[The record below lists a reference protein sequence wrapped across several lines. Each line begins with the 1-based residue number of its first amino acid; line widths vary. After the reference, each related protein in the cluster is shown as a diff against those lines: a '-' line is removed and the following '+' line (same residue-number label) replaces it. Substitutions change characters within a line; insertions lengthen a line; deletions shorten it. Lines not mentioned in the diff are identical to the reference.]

1 MISRF
6 GLGRLFGRRQEHKPK
21 AQQQA
26 RPSTAQ
32 PISSKWVI
40 PEPGTTILIV
50 DDSKTIQAVLTRQ
63 LIRQGYQCISAYD
76 GGSAVEVTRKQK
88 PALILMDVVMPIQNG
103 FQATR
108 EIRKDPDP
116 KIANVPVIIMSGNA
130 QPSEELW
137 SVKIKANAFLAKP
150 FEDDELFSNMDRLL
164 YPHVS
169 A

>member
-1 MISRF
+1 MSRF
-6 GLGRLFGRRQEHKPK
+6 DFGRLFRRRTENTAETSPPK
-21 AQQQA
+21 EAPQTS
-26 RPSTAQ
+26 R
-32 PISSKWVI
+32 WVI
-40 PEPGTTILIV
+40 PEPGTKILVV
-50 DDSKTIQAVLTRQ
+50 DDSKTIQAVLKRQ
-63 LIRQGYQCISAYD
+63 LTRQGYECISAYD
-76 GGSAVEVTRKQK
+76 GGSAVEIARQHQ

-108 EIRKDPDP
+108 EIRRDSNP
-116 KIANVPVIIMSGNA
+116 KVADVPVIIMSGNA

-150 FEDDELFSNMDRLL
+150 FDDEELFSNMERFL